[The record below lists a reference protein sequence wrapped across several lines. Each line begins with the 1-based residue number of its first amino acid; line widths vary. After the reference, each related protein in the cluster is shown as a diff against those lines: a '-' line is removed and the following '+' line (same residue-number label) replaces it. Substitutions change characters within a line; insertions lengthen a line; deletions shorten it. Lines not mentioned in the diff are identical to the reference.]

1 MGLLDRLALDDL
13 APARVWAAL
22 DADTRRQAA
31 ESLYRGERSSEVGRG
46 HADLAIAARLRFR
59 EIAVRRLPIERRV
72 QYLIGQVRPD
82 DSLASSLLLALH
94 LDRRRPLL
102 EQFLTRLGIPN
113 EDGLIRD
120 DHDLRPPESGLLA
133 QAAEGAYQD
142 HAEADV
148 DLYLASLLA
157 MDGDVWRGLVP
168 VLRGRAGA

>member
-1 MGLLDRLALDDL
+1 MGLLDRLPLEDL
-13 APARVWAAL
+13 APARVWSEL

-31 ESLYRGERSSEVGRG
+31 ESLYRGEASGEAGRS

-59 EIAVRRLPIERRV
+59 AIAVRRLPVDRRIG
-72 QYLIGQVRPD
+72 YLVTQVRPD

-102 EQFLTRLGIPN
+102 RSFLTQLGIPH

-120 DHDLRPPESGLLA
+120 DHDLHPPETERLE
-133 QAAEGAYQD
+133 AAASGAYRD
-142 HAEADV
+142 HPEDEV

-157 MDGDVWRGLVP
+157 MDGEAWGGLRC
-168 VLRGRAGA
+168 VLRGRASA